1 MRAERSTVITVGRP
15 LEEEEGGAKSAAEA
29 FCDSRKAG

>member
-15 LEEEEGGAKSAAEA
+15 LEEEGGAKSAAEA
-29 FCDSRKAG
+29 FCDGRKAG